1 MFATFR
7 CFEGFSGP
15 RLQVHHFGAY
25 SVHCYPCYTLVL
37 RARFDV
43 RTEQYRAKFPLCIGL
58 HLHSFTHICRSAPL
72 STKTFLT
79 VCRLFCL
86 KTAAPIMARPGRTAR
101 PYHPTVGPFTVLKFK
116 DQNFISNIYYRKG
129 PSFTTVSRCV
139 RSLAGHPNFT
149 AHFQRAPLLLQ
160 QYQGEGNTGVVMFQ
174 KSSNIFSSCF
184 ILSWKRLL

>member
-1 MFATFR
+1 MELCCSHAGDQKRCHWKKNSRLVSFCFFGSRRPDALWMFVF
-7 CFEGFSGP
+7 FGLLSP
-15 RLQVHHFGAY
+15 RFLA
-25 SVHCYPCYTLVL
+25 VL
-37 RARFDV
+37 LYA
-43 RTEQYRAKFPLCIGL
+43 
-58 HLHSFTHICRSAPL
+58 
-72 STKTFLT
+72 
-79 VCRLFCL
+79 
-86 KTAAPIMARPGRTAR
+86 
-101 PYHPTVGPFTVLKFK
+101 TVGPFTVLKFK

-139 RSLAGHPNFT
+139 RSLAGQPNFT

>member
-1 MFATFR
+1 MLPLR
-7 CFEGFSGP
+7 DREWC
-15 RLQVHHFGAY
+15 
-25 SVHCYPCYTLVL
+25 SV
-37 RARFDV
+37 
-43 RTEQYRAKFPLCIGL
+43 
-58 HLHSFTHICRSAPL
+58 
-72 STKTFLT
+72 
-79 VCRLFCL
+79 
-86 KTAAPIMARPGRTAR
+86 
-101 PYHPTVGPFTVLKFK
+101 TVGPFTVLKFK

>member
-1 MFATFR
+1 MILPGSCGTKLNFDFMDLAT
-7 CFEGFSGP
+7 
-15 RLQVHHFGAY
+15 V
-25 SVHCYPCYTLVL
+25 
-37 RARFDV
+37 
-43 RTEQYRAKFPLCIGL
+43 
-58 HLHSFTHICRSAPL
+58 THRHDGG
-72 STKTFLT
+72 
-79 VCRLFCL
+79 RGQ
-86 KTAAPIMARPGRTAR
+86 AAGR
-101 PYHPTVGPFTVLKFK
+101 TVGPFTVLKFK

-139 RSLAGHPNFT
+139 RSLAGQPNFT

>member
-1 MFATFR
+1 MAAAVIVIVVGVLAVVVIVVM
-7 CFEGFSGP
+7 EG
-15 RLQVHHFGAY
+15 
-25 SVHCYPCYTLVL
+25 
-37 RARFDV
+37 
-43 RTEQYRAKFPLCIGL
+43 
-58 HLHSFTHICRSAPL
+58 
-72 STKTFLT
+72 
-79 VCRLFCL
+79 
-86 KTAAPIMARPGRTAR
+86 
-101 PYHPTVGPFTVLKFK
+101 TVGPFTVLKFK

-139 RSLAGHPNFT
+139 RSLAGQPNFT

>member
-1 MFATFR
+1 MRESHRGMVTVDGCR
-7 CFEGFSGP
+7 WREGGM
-15 RLQVHHFGAY
+15 G
-25 SVHCYPCYTLVL
+25 
-37 RARFDV
+37 D
-43 RTEQYRAKFPLCIGL
+43 
-58 HLHSFTHICRSAPL
+58 
-72 STKTFLT
+72 
-79 VCRLFCL
+79 
-86 KTAAPIMARPGRTAR
+86 
-101 PYHPTVGPFTVLKFK
+101 TVGPFTVLKFK

-139 RSLAGHPNFT
+139 RSLAGQPNFT

>member
-1 MFATFR
+1 MRNDVDFQNI
-7 CFEGFSGP
+7 CPSP
-15 RLQVHHFGAY
+15 KFGARI
-25 SVHCYPCYTLVL
+25 VL
-37 RARFDV
+37 LLQEKILKLSWCIKGIFVWCIRGF
-43 RTEQYRAKFPLCIGL
+43 FP
-58 HLHSFTHICRSAPL
+58 
-72 STKTFLT
+72 
-79 VCRLFCL
+79 
-86 KTAAPIMARPGRTAR
+86 
-101 PYHPTVGPFTVLKFK
+101 LKFK